1 MDAEK
6 TQLLDSASP
15 NFFHYTNENNLHEL
29 LFTKSKFD
37 DNQKLSYIYSIL
49 YFITNNNFLISHFLR
64 LIPDN
69 DGVKSFYEMITCVY
83 NDIKKKEV
91 SQSIEAIK
99 KYEKSLSSLKNKDP
113 RFLIIDILK
122 KTLQISIKQ
131 KNSNIFSS
139 SVVKNLQSEGS
150 GCMSNGGILA
160 NNTDELLKLT
170 NGSSIASAITEQS
183 FISLSEEEKIENDGH
198 DISYKDVIIKVTP
211 KEFQSEKN
219 ETKYKYSN
227 FIPLFL
233 PGEVGETFKLSI
245 CLKNYLNEYKNSDPK
260 FEKVFYRLPETLIF
274 VIFFGKERVDDNLEN
289 CIYDFDEILDLN
301 QPEYKNL
308 LDSEIKNK
316 KYFLSSLIVCK
327 HPQDEEQYFYTY
339 SRKDKDSKYNFY
351 NCQASKVKTNQDIK
365 KGLKKLEKSQL
376 GDTTS
381 YPFVLVYNVIK
392 EEKK

>member
-15 NFFHYTNENNLHEL
+15 NFFDYINENNLHEL

-131 KNSNIFSS
+131 KNSNINGNIFSS

-183 FISLSEEEKIENDGH
+183 FISLSEE
-198 DISYKDVIIKVTP
+198 
-211 KEFQSEKN
+211 
-219 ETKYKYSN
+219 
-227 FIPLFL
+227 
-233 PGEVGETFKLSI
+233 
-245 CLKNYLNEYKNSDPK
+245 
-260 FEKVFYRLPETLIF
+260 
-274 VIFFGKERVDDNLEN
+274 
-289 CIYDFDEILDLN
+289 
-301 QPEYKNL
+301 
-308 LDSEIKNK
+308 
-316 KYFLSSLIVCK
+316 
-327 HPQDEEQYFYTY
+327 
-339 SRKDKDSKYNFY
+339 
-351 NCQASKVKTNQDIK
+351 
-365 KGLKKLEKSQL
+365 
-376 GDTTS
+376 
-381 YPFVLVYNVIK
+381 
-392 EEKK
+392 